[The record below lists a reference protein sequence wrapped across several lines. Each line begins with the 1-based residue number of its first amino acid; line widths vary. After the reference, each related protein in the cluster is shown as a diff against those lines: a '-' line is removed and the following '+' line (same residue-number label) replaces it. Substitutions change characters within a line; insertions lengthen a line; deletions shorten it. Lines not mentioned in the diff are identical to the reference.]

1 MLQQL
6 ERLRIYA
13 SLFEVDLRG
22 IADFIDD
29 FVVDLTLSRSQQW
42 VQMELHNSCDGQVIV
57 I

>member
-13 SLFEVDLRG
+13 SLFEIDLRG